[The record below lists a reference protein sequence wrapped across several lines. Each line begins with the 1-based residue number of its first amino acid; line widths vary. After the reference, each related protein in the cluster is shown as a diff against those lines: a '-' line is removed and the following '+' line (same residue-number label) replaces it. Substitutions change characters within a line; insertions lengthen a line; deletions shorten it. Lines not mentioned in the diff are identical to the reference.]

1 MGYPTIL
8 VNNYDELVLRSHP
21 DQFLPIRP
29 LMEPIDYY
37 TTTIM
42 KAFKTIGP
50 TVMFLLGGYFI
61 FIKMPFLLFKKSISD
76 QKKKHQVAE
85 ISDEQ
90 EEEKR
95 NIKLLN
101 GKTKKPE
108 ARLNQTE
115 NQEKKQ
121 SKGEDASSKK
131 HDAPKK
137 PIPPRPQSPEAFF
150 NFGPDDKF
158 TSRELKKRYFELLQ
172 KNHPDRVAS
181 MSEEFKKLAEKNTKD
196 INKAYDQLKKKA
208 S

>member
-1 MGYPTIL
+1 
-8 VNNYDELVLRSHP
+8 
-21 DQFLPIRP
+21 
-29 LMEPIDYY
+29 
-37 TTTIM
+37 
-42 KAFKTIGP
+42 
-50 TVMFLLGGYFI
+50 MFLLGGYFI

-76 QKKKHQVAE
+76 QKKKHQLAE
-85 ISDEQ
+85 VKNEL

-95 NIKLLN
+95 NIKLLH
-101 GKTKKPE
+101 GKTKKQFK
-108 ARLNQTE
+108 R
-115 NQEKKQ
+115 
-121 SKGEDASSKK
+121 EDASSKK

-137 PIPPRPQSPEAFF
+137 PIPPRSQSPEAFF

>member
-1 MGYPTIL
+1 
-8 VNNYDELVLRSHP
+8 
-21 DQFLPIRP
+21 
-29 LMEPIDYY
+29 
-37 TTTIM
+37 
-42 KAFKTIGP
+42 
-50 TVMFLLGGYFI
+50 
-61 FIKMPFLLFKKSISD
+61 
-76 QKKKHQVAE
+76 VAE
-85 ISDEQ
+85 ISDEL

-108 ARLNQTE
+108 ARPNQTE

-121 SKGEDASSKK
+121 FKGEDASSKK

-137 PIPPRPQSPEAFF
+137 PIPPRSQSPEAFF